1 MSQDKFLGTSTC
13 ELTGHY
19 ELAESSYA
27 VLGTMEWV
35 KATRN
40 WEWRAGML

>member
-1 MSQDKFLGTSTC
+1 MSQNMFLGTHIC
-13 ELTGHY
+13 ELAGRY
-19 ELAESSYA
+19 ELAQSCYA
-27 VLGTMEWV
+27 ELGTMEWV